1 MAPKRKP
8 ADSQNEIVPST
19 LKRPRI
25 SQPLATK
32 APRKA
37 APSGKSKIAEA
48 ARTATSS
55 LLQTRPW
62 LQRPQPVSR
71 QDLFILHCR
80 DNLVSGATGP
90 KDWHVLTEEFN
101 ARFKDDLKKP
111 LAYNTLSKRCGAARK
126 KFLTNN
132 PEYVGLCVYPVPQI
146 ESEAEKEPKDSEM
159 IEPVEE
165 EEVSEGDT
173 EEQEALEL
181 PNDETMN
188 LQEEPAAHL
197 PETPIA
203 IQQANKMPTPLPSS
217 SPARSNP
224 AFTAIITNT
233 LPGSYNPSAVQEDYI
248 PPTTRAKFHL
258 QRRTDKRIT
267 FQFTNADEHDPAD
280 ECAQYIDTN
289 TLISTSPFYARV
301 AEEDPRDT
309 VILVPD
315 YISIRTVNIFIQL
328 VSPGRAN
335 ELPTHYL
342 WKSKK
347 PVPGVYD
354 RYGAIKVE
362 KIIWTV
368 DTLLDLLLF
377 GQWTEV
383 YWIVDMV
390 IDRLHFLFTEE
401 TRHADIFA
409 DMEKPV
415 DGFANVGGRQVY
427 VGSKLPA
434 VDNTLAR
441 VTVEDLDED
450 FLSTLNDLSAGAPVW
465 TFFADMLYALGEEAK
480 SAKWFPAMSKQ
491 VRQILFRPDDSFLDV
506 VTSRE
511 EFCARYHHHGSD
523 TDACYTSHRVHSAS
537 YYIDALYASSNP
549 KELVSRS
556 EGLESANNLASITYS
571 STGDVSKLKRDN
583 STPQMLE
590 TEKMV
595 LDMESRLYEAKRTM
609 LRAREA
615 TEGAKQ
621 ATTEEASRIAQ
632 AMYGC
637 EAFRKEL

>member
-8 ADSQNEIVPST
+8 AESQNEIVPST

-48 ARTATSS
+48 ASTATSS

-62 LQRPQPVSR
+62 LQRPQPISS

-126 KFLTNN
+126 KFLANN

-159 IEPVEE
+159 TEPVKE

-173 EEQEALEL
+173 EEQEALDL
-181 PNDETMN
+181 PDDETMN

-197 PETPIA
+197 PKTPIA
-203 IQQANKMPTPLPSS
+203 IQPANTMPTPLPSS
-217 SPARSNP
+217 SPSRPKP
-224 AFTAIITNT
+224 ASTALITNT
-233 LPGSYNPSAVQEDYI
+233 LPGSFNPSAVQEDYI

-258 QRRTDKRIT
+258 QRRTDERVT
-267 FQFTNADEHDPAD
+267 FQFTNADEQDPAD

-328 VSPGRAN
+328 VSPERAN

-354 RYGAIKVE
+354 RYGAIQVE

-377 GQWTEV
+377 GQWMEV

-390 IDRLHFLFTEE
+390 VDRLHFLFTEE
-401 TRHADIFA
+401 ARHVDMFA
-409 DMEKPV
+409 DMGKPV
-415 DGFANVGGRQVY
+415 DGYVNVGGRQVY
-427 VGSKLPA
+427 IGSKLPP

-441 VTVEDLDED
+441 VTVEDLGED
-450 FLSTLNDLSAGAPVW
+450 FLSTLNEMSAGAPVW
-465 TFFADMLYALGEEAK
+465 TFFADMLYALGEQAK
-480 SAKWFPAMSKQ
+480 SATWFPAMSKQ
-491 VRQILFRPDDSFLDV
+491 VQQILSRPDDSFLDAA
-506 VTSRE
+506 TPRE

-523 TDACYTSHRVHSAS
+523 VDACYTSHCVHSATHHM
-537 YYIDALYASSNP
+537 DALYASSTP
-549 KELVSRS
+549 KELLSRS
-556 EGLESANNLASITYS
+556 VGLESANNLASIMYT
-571 STGDVSKLKRDN
+571 STGDVGKLKHDN
-583 STPQMLE
+583 SMRQMLE

-595 LDMESRLYEAKRTM
+595 LDMESRLHEAKNAM
-609 LRAREA
+609 LKAREA
-615 TEGAKQ
+615 GEGEKA
-621 ATTEEASRIAQ
+621 ATEEASRVAQ